1 MAILRTSRSRIAT
14 AAIVTLAVVGL
25 GTFGA
30 MRVSANAP
38 EKAAAP
44 LPEVDVATVVPQT
57 VTDWQSYSGRLEA
70 VEKVD
75 VRPQV
80 SGTIVAVNF
89 KDGALVKK
97 GDVLFVID
105 PRPYQAEVDRAAAQ
119 LAAAQARNGYA
130 QTDWQRAQ
138 RLIGDNAIAKR
149 DYDEKQNAAR
159 EAKREPEGRRSRA
172 GNGAHQSRLYA
183 HHRAGV
189 GPRVARGNHARQRR
203 VGRRVGRAADDAG
216 IGVADLRV
224 VRRRRADLPAIHQRR
239 AQRPQGAGRAR
250 PRERNRLLAQ
260 RRDRFGR
267 QPARHVVRHDPRARP
282 LRQRGRHP
290 GPGPLRTRE
299 GGRQRAAR
307 GAARRRRGDQ
317 HRPGQEVRVR
327 RRPAGP
333 RVVSRSAARDAARQP
348 ARDRERAVG
357 RRPRGR
363 ERHAARASGRAG
375 EAAHGPDDGRR
386 CAVRAVA
393 STAKPAAPA
402 KADS

>member
-119 LAAAQARNGYA
+119 LAAAQAPTA
-130 QTDWQRAQ
+130 T
-138 RLIGDNAIAKR
+138 
-149 DYDEKQNAAR
+149 
-159 EAKREPEGRRSRA
+159 
-172 GNGAHQSRLYA
+172 
-183 HHRAGV
+183 
-189 GPRVARGNHARQRR
+189 
-203 VGRRVGRAADDAG
+203 
-216 IGVADLRV
+216 
-224 VRRRRADLPAIHQRR
+224 
-239 AQRPQGAGRAR
+239 
-250 PRERNRLLAQ
+250 
-260 RRDRFGR
+260 
-267 QPARHVVRHDPRARP
+267 
-282 LRQRGRHP
+282 
-290 GPGPLRTRE
+290 
-299 GGRQRAAR
+299 
-307 GAARRRRGDQ
+307 
-317 HRPGQEVRVR
+317 
-327 RRPAGP
+327 RRPTGSA
-333 RVVSRSAARDAARQP
+333 RS
-348 ARDRERAVG
+348 G
-357 RRPRGR
+357 
-363 ERHAARASGRAG
+363 
-375 EAAHGPDDGRR
+375 
-386 CAVRAVA
+386 
-393 STAKPAAPA
+393 
-402 KADS
+402 